1 MFLVNLLLSIIM
13 LGFGA
18 SFLDKAPKKINP
30 LFGYRTT
37 MSMKNDDTWAF
48 AHNFMGRIWC
58 VAGLVALVVTI
69 VAMLAARGMDG
80 SAVKTVYVVLTVI
93 QMVVLIGTMLPT
105 EIALRKN
112 FDKDG
117 NRR

>member
-48 AHNFMGRIWC
+48 AHKYVGRIWLVC
-58 VAGLVALVVTI
+58 GLGMLLITI
-69 VAMLAARGMDG
+69 VAMLVTMGKDG
-80 SAVKTVYVVLTVI
+80 AVVGTVAT
-93 QMVVLIGTMLPT
+93 VLIISQMSLIAGSIVPT
-105 EIALRKN
+105 EIALHKT
-112 FDKDG
+112 FDEDG

>member
-1 MFLVNLLLSIIM
+1 MFWINILLSLIM

-18 SFLDKAPKKINP
+18 TFLDKAPKKINP

-48 AHNFMGRIWC
+48 AHKYVGRIWLVC
-58 VAGLVALVVTI
+58 GLGMLMITI
-69 VAMLAARGMDG
+69 VAMLATMGKDG
-80 SAVKTVYVVLTVI
+80 TVAT
-93 QMVVLIGTMLPT
+93 VLIISQVILIAGSIVPT
-105 EIALRKN
+105 EIALHKT
-112 FDKDG
+112 FDNDG